1 MTSFE
6 FLFFV
11 LLGDV
16 CLVYRISK
24 NNLSIT
30 LQNFKR
36 NELAT
41 CPLNARH
48 VMLKKNYR
56 EHMDSCP
63 DRAVVEA
70 MMSNSKE
77 FWNVSF
83 WCTFNRHSHRLNQ
96 HVISHLSL
104 TWLSINSFLRWISL
118 RTFRVVPWLRYKQEV
133 DIGWKSLNLRIDY
146 LLSGFWIVVFHN

>member
-1 MTSFE
+1 MWQVLNFY
-6 FLFFV
+6 FLFCWVMFV
-11 LLGDV
+11 L
-16 CLVYRISK
+16 CISK

-30 LQNFKR
+30 LQNFR
-36 NELAT
+36 RSELAT

-83 WCTFNRHSHRLNQ
+83 WCTFIRHSHGLNQ

-104 TWLSINSFLRWISL
+104 TWLSIHSFLRWISL
-118 RTFRVVPWLRYKQEV
+118 RTFIVVPWLRYKQEV